1 MNTITVRQFTIFF
14 VIAALLFIPSAALA
28 QGMSVKENPDSGKM
42 AFDLLLMRP
51 FGMIATVLGSAA
63 FVVSLPFS
71 FMGGNIEPAYEKMI
85 EDPASYTFNRPLGDF

>member
-1 MNTITVRQFTIFF
+1 
-14 VIAALLFIPSAALA
+14 
-28 QGMSVKENPDSGKM
+28 M

-71 FMGGNIEPAYEKMI
+71 FMGGNIEPAYEKMV
-85 EDPASYTFNRPLGDF
+85 EDPAAYTFNRPLGDF

>member
-1 MNTITVRQFTIFF
+1 MNTIARQFIIFC
-14 VIAALLFIPSAALA
+14 VIAALLLISSPAYA
-28 QGMSVKENPDSGKM
+28 QGSSDKENPDSGKM

-71 FMGGNIEPAYEKMI
+71 FMGGNVEPAYEKMI